1 MNEPALEVLDAL
13 GGLCR
18 LERRDRTLDGSVPL
32 RVVQGCVPFL
42 EGNAFGFQVVLTKE
56 LLLER
61 RLRGWGVV
69 TSPLGGQLELRLQ
82 GAIPRLRT
90 QGFLGASWA
99 RVLSR
104 GVLWS
109 EGNPFHPKLRLW
121 TGLLVRPL
129 GGLWLRLSSPT
140 NRRNV
145 RVSMEPLYFHDGEG
159 FTPLVM
165 DFEPVGSGHL
175 RLAGEIATIA
185 PVAPRAT
192 FDVLP
197 LARAPEVGEAHGAF
211 YDAAYFRTKKGDITR
226 KYRKLVGHQP
236 EVEAPGA
243 ASCRLIEAGPSEY
256 EVREVG
262 PFLGSNASSPTP
274 TPEQGQGRLQEVI
287 FRNLIPFRVSYDGHT
302 VAVDPDREALE
313 AGARAVERCFAE
325 ALGPAFPKE
334 HQGALWYLT
343 KYFTPHPAGEA
354 HFFVKPWSFV
364 TTPPGWSCLL
374 DGIHGGGYDILR
386 GVVSTDL
393 FHATPAVFWLHQ
405 LHTSIEV
412 PRGKPLLRVL
422 PVPRALLTAGY
433 RCRRFLD
440 EEVAP

>member
-1 MNEPALEVLDAL
+1 MAAEGEPAFEILDAL

-42 EGNAFGFQVVLTKE
+42 EGNAFGFQVTLTRE

-61 RLRGWGVV
+61 SLGGWSLAASSPTGPLAAALRGAV
-69 TSPLGGQLELRLQ
+69 
-82 GAIPRLRT
+82 PRLRA

-99 RVLSR
+99 RTLSR

-109 EGNPFHPKLRLW
+109 EGNPFRPRLRLW

-129 GGLWLRLSSPT
+129 GGLWLRLSCPT

-165 DFEPVGSGHL
+165 DFEPVGGGPL
-175 RLAGEIATIA
+175 RLAGEIATVA

-192 FDVLP
+192 FNVLP

-211 YDAAYFRTKKGDITR
+211 YDAAYFQTKKGEITR

-236 EVEAPGA
+236 EVEAPGE
-243 ASCRLIEAGPSEY
+243 ASCRLIEAGPAEH

-262 PFLGSNASSPTP
+262 PFLGSLG
-274 TPEQGQGRLQEVI
+274 PEPLYEPGGGGRLQEVI
-287 FRNLIPFRVSYDGHT
+287 FKNLIPFRVSYDGHT
-302 VAVDPDREALE
+302 VAVDPDRGALA
-313 AGARAVERCFAE
+313 AGARAVEACFAE
-325 ALGPAFPKE
+325 ALGPTFQRE

-354 HFFVKPWSFV
+354 HFFVKSWSFV

-412 PRGKPLLRVL
+412 PRGTPLLRVL
-422 PVPRALLTAGY
+422 PVPRSLLEAGY
-433 RCRRFLD
+433 RRRGFLD
-440 EEVAP
+440 EP